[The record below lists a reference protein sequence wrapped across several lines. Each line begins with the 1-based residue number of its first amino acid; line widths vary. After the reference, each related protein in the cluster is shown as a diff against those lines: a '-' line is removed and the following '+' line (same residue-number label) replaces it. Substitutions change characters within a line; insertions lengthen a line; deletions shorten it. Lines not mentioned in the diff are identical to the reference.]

1 MQQKKINKIFT
12 TFNIL
17 LICTLNLIV
26 KGQKILF
33 YNKKDGKILCA
44 DINYQVKPSL
54 KSPFLTSGADINKFQ
69 INPVL

>member
-1 MQQKKINKIFT
+1 MQQKKTNKIFT
-12 TFNIL
+12 TFNGL
-17 LICTLNLIV
+17 LISILNPLV
-26 KGQKILF
+26 KGLKILF
-33 YNKKDGKILCA
+33 YNNHNQKILCS